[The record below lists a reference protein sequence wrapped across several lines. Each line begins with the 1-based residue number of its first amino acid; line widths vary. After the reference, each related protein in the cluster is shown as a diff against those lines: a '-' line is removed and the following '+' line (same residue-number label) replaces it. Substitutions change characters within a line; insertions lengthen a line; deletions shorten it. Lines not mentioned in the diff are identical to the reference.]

1 MACKV
6 SILSVPVSRMTSTV
20 LDTILHTP
28 LQLVSAPATRAAL
41 LSAPSTEEQ
50 LRLAWE
56 VLAPHYAMTLDTA
69 WPRTFRQVRGHV
81 TSVSRVTSTVLT
93 RVMSTMMS
101 RVTCCRSATRRA
113 PSTAWR
119 ATRCSAAPSCGRR
132 CGCTRR
138 RRCGPPPPRPTS
150 PWPSPTDPR
159 RTSMGDTLGRL

>member
-6 SILSVPVSRMTSTV
+6 SILSVPVFRMTSTV

-69 WPRTFRQVRGHV
+69 WPRTFRQVRG
-81 TSVSRVTSTVLT
+81 TSRVCHVSRAQ
-93 RVMSTMMS
+93 
-101 RVTCCRSATRRA
+101 C
-113 PSTAWR
+113 
-119 ATRCSAAPSCGRR
+119 
-132 CGCTRR
+132 
-138 RRCGPPPPRPTS
+138 
-150 PWPSPTDPR
+150 
-159 RTSMGDTLGRL
+159 